1 MEGRHFV
8 KNAPGGNIIRYTRS
22 LVRTRREDP
31 GDAELISH
39 KLLLKGGFIR
49 QVSAGVFDFTPL
61 AYRVMKKIMEII
73 RQEMDRID
81 GQELLM
87 PVMNPASLW
96 IETGRYEIMGS
107 ELIRFKDR
115 RGTEMCLAMTNE
127 ETVTDLAR
135 GYLSSYR
142 DLPFMLYHIQTKIRD
157 EARPRGGLIRVR
169 EFLMKDAYSFH
180 RDVPD
185 LMEYYDRIYNAYVRT
200 FQRMALPC
208 VPVEADSG
216 AMGGSAS
223 HEFILPA
230 PGGEDTFASCSS
242 CGMAA
247 NVERAEVVVVPTESP
262 KDSPPAEE
270 VHTPEMT
277 TIESVASFF
286 GVDTSH
292 CLKAVAYEATLA
304 PGEKPEVVVAF
315 INGAYDINET
325 KLTNRLNA
333 VDIIPAAPGSLTARG
348 IVPGFISPTGAEKA
362 GVQILFDR
370 TVPRE
375 SVYVVGGD
383 KPDYHIKGAVVGR
396 DFTVGE
402 TVDIASVRDGD
413 PCPLCDNG
421 VITLLRGIELGHCF
435 QLGTRYSKA
444 MNLTYLNEQGKE
456 ALAEMGCYGIGV
468 ERAMASVI
476 EANHDE
482 NGIIWPVS
490 VAPCH
495 VAVIP
500 LGKDDDILAA
510 AETAARS
517 VSRDLEVFLDDRPE
531 SAGVKFADA
540 DLLGFPLRVI
550 VSRKLIA
557 EGQVEVKVRR
567 TGEVRIIAG
576 DDLLDVCRDLI
587 ETLAHS
593 EGVILNE
600 E

>member
-1 MEGRHFV
+1 MEGRYLV
-8 KNAPGGNIIRYTRS
+8 KTESRRNIIRYTRS

-61 AYRVMKKIMEII
+61 AYRVMKKVMDII

-96 IETGRYEIMGS
+96 IETGRYDIVGS

-115 RGTEMCLAMTNE
+115 RGTDMCLAMTNE

-142 DLPFMLYHIQTKIRD
+142 DLPFMLYHIQTKVRD

-185 LMEYYDRIYNAYVRT
+185 LMEYYDRIYNAYIRI

-247 NVERAEVVVVPTESP
+247 NVERAEVVVVPLELPKESP
-262 KDSPPAEE
+262 AAEE

-277 TIESVASFF
+277 TIENVASFF
-286 GVDTSH
+286 DVKTSD
-292 CLKAVAYEATLA
+292 CLKAVAYEATTA
-304 PGEKPEVVVAF
+304 ANEKPELVVAF
-315 INGAYDINET
+315 INGSYDINET

-333 VDIIPAAPGSLTARG
+333 VDIAPAALETLTEWG
-348 IVPGFISPTGAEKA
+348 IVPGFISPMGAKKA
-362 GVQILFDR
+362 GARVLFDR
-370 TVPRE
+370 TVQAA

-383 KPDYHIKGAVVGR
+383 KPDYHIKNAVPGR
-396 DFTVGE
+396 DFTVDE
-402 TVDIASVRDGD
+402 TVDIASVREGD
-413 PCPLCDNG
+413 RCPACDEG
-421 VITLLRGIELGHCF
+421 VITLLRGVELGHCF

-456 ALAEMGCYGIGV
+456 ALVEMGCYGIGV

-510 AETAARS
+510 AEDAAKT
-517 VSRDLEVFLDDRPE
+517 LACEFEVFLDDRPE

-550 VSRKLIA
+550 VSRKRVKD
-557 EGQVEVKVRR
+557 GQVEVKVRR
-567 TGEVRIIAG
+567 TGEVLVITG
-576 DDLLDVCRDLI
+576 SELLDVCRDLI
-587 ETLAHS
+587 ATLANS
-593 EGVILNE
+593 EGVVLDE

>member
-1 MEGRHFV
+1 V
-8 KNAPGGNIIRYTRS
+8 KTASTGSITRYTRS

-31 GDAELISH
+31 GDAELVSH

-61 AYRVMKKIMEII
+61 AYRAMKKIMEII

-87 PVMNPASLW
+87 PVLNPASLW
-96 IETGRYEIMGS
+96 IETGRYDIMGS

-185 LMEYYDRIYNAYVRT
+185 LSAYYERIYNAYIRI
-200 FQRMALPC
+200 FKRMALPC

-216 AMGGSAS
+216 AMGGSGS

-242 CGMAA
+242 CGLAA
-247 NVERAEVVVVPTESP
+247 NVERAEVVVEPVDIP
-262 KDSPPAEE
+262 KDYPAAEE

-277 TIESVASFF
+277 TIESVAAFF
-286 GVDTSH
+286 NVETAG
-292 CLKAVAYEATLA
+292 CLKAVAYEATTT
-304 PGEKPEVVVAF
+304 PGEKPDVVVVF
-315 INGAYDINET
+315 INGAYDVNET
-325 KLTNRLNA
+325 KLVNHLAA
-333 VDIIPAAPGSLTARG
+333 VDIAPAAPGVLTQRG
-348 IVPGFISPTGAEKA
+348 IVPGFISPMGAEKA
-362 GVQILFDR
+362 GVRIIFDR
-370 TVPRE
+370 TVLGAP
-375 SVYVVGGD
+375 VYVVGGD
-383 KPDYHIKGAVVGR
+383 KTDYHVTNTVSGR
-396 DFTVGE
+396 DFTITE
-402 TVDIASVRDGD
+402 TVDVASVREGD
-413 PCPLCDNG
+413 RCAACGDG
-421 VITLLRGIELGHCF
+421 VISLKRGIELGHCF
-435 QLGTRYSKA
+435 QLGTRYSKT
-444 MNLTYLNEQGKE
+444 MSLTYLNEEGRE
-456 ALAEMGCYGIGV
+456 ELVEMGCYGIGV

-490 VAPCH
+490 IAPCH

-500 LGKDDDILAA
+500 LGKDDDIAA
-510 AETAARS
+510 AADTAAQS
-517 VSRDLEVFLDDRPE
+517 LAGEFEVFLDDRPE

-550 VSRKLIA
+550 VSRKLVK
-557 EGQVEVKVRR
+557 EKQVEVKVRR
-567 TGEVRIIAG
+567 TGEVKIIST
-576 DDLLDVCRDLI
+576 DELPSVCRELI
-587 ETLAHS
+587 DMLATS
-593 EGVILNE
+593 EGVLVDE
-600 E
+600 K

>member
-1 MEGRHFV
+1 MKTAF
-8 KNAPGGNIIRYTRS
+8 GGNIIRYTRS

-31 GDAELISH
+31 GDAELVSH
-39 KLLLKGGFIR
+39 RLLLKGGFIR
-49 QVSAGVFDFTPL
+49 QVSAGVFDFAPL
-61 AYRVMKKIMEII
+61 AYRVMKKIMDII

-87 PVMNPASLW
+87 PVLNPASLW
-96 IETGRYEIMGS
+96 IETGRYDIMGS

-115 RGTEMCLAMTNE
+115 RGTDMCLAMTNE

-180 RDVPD
+180 RDVSD
-185 LMEYYDRIYNAYVRT
+185 LMVYYERIYNAYVRT

-230 PGGEDTFASCSS
+230 PGGEDTFTSCSS

-247 NVERAEVVVVPTESP
+247 NVERAEVVVVPKDEP
-262 KDSPPAEE
+262 KDHPAAEE

-286 GVDTSH
+286 GVDTTH

-304 PGEKPEVVVAF
+304 PNEAPEVVVAF
-315 INGAYDINET
+315 INGAYDVNET
-325 KLTNRLNA
+325 KLTNRLKA
-333 VDIIPAAPGSLTARG
+333 VDIAPAAPAVLTELG
-348 IVPGFISPTGAEKA
+348 IVPGFISPVGAERA
-362 GVQILFDR
+362 GVRILFDR
-370 TVPRE
+370 TVLGE

-383 KPDYHIKGAVVGR
+383 KIDYHIKNAVRGR
-396 DFTVGE
+396 DFTVPE
-402 TVDIASVRDGD
+402 TVDIASIREGD
-413 PCPLCDNG
+413 RCASCADG
-421 VITLLRGIELGHCF
+421 VITLLRGVELGHCF

-444 MNLTYLNEQGKE
+444 MNLTYLNEEGKE
-456 ALAEMGCYGIGV
+456 SLVEMGCYGIGV
-468 ERAMASVI
+468 ERAMASVV

-495 VAVIP
+495 VTVIP
-500 LGKDDDILAA
+500 LGKDDDILDAA
-510 AETAARS
+510 HDAAK
-517 VSRDLEVFLDDRPE
+517 DLAREFEVFLDDRPE

-557 EGQVEVKVRR
+557 KGQVEVKVRR
-567 TGEVRIIAG
+567 TGEVQIIDG
-576 DDLLDVCRDLI
+576 HDLFEVCRNLI
-587 ETLAHS
+587 DMLANS
-593 EGVILNE
+593 EGVLIDE

>member
-1 MEGRHFV
+1 
-8 KNAPGGNIIRYTRS
+8 
-22 LVRTRREDP
+22 
-31 GDAELISH
+31 
-39 KLLLKGGFIR
+39 
-49 QVSAGVFDFTPL
+49 
-61 AYRVMKKIMEII
+61 
-73 RQEMDRID
+73 MDRID

-96 IETGRYEIMGS
+96 IETGRYDIMGS

-115 RGTEMCLAMTNE
+115 RGTDMCLAMTNE

-185 LMEYYDRIYNAYVRT
+185 LMEYYDRIYGAYVHIFR
-200 FQRMALPC
+200 RMALPC

-242 CGMAA
+242 CGIAA
-247 NVERAEVVVVPTESP
+247 NVERAGVVVSP
-262 KDSPPAEE
+262 KDAPKDHPAAEE
-270 VHTPEMT
+270 AHTPDMT
-277 TIESVASFF
+277 TIDDVASFF
-286 GVDTSH
+286 GVDTSG

-315 INGAYDINET
+315 INGAYDVNET
-325 KLTNRLNA
+325 KLTNHLRA
-333 VDIIPAAPGSLTARG
+333 VDIVPAAPTALTKMG

-362 GVQILFDR
+362 GARVLFDR
-370 TVPRE
+370 TVLGE

-383 KPDYHIKGAVVGR
+383 KTDYHVKNAVRGR

-402 TVDIASVRDGD
+402 TVDVASVREGD
-413 PCPLCDNG
+413 RCASCGNG

-444 MNLTYLNEQGKE
+444 MNLTYLNEEGKE
-456 ALAEMGCYGIGV
+456 SLVEMGCYGIGV

-495 VAVIP
+495 ISIIP

-510 AETAARS
+510 AETAAKNLAREF
-517 VSRDLEVFLDDRPE
+517 EVFLDDRPE

-540 DLLGFPLRVI
+540 DLLGFPLRVV

-557 EGQVEVKVRR
+557 KGQVEIKVRR
-567 TGEVRIIAG
+567 TGEVKIIDG
-576 DDLLDVCRDLI
+576 DDLPEVCRGLI
-587 ETLAHS
+587 DMLANS
-593 EGVILNE
+593 EGVLIDE
-600 E
+600 